1 MSAYSQKVIRDFWQE
16 RTRTVF
22 IALAIAIGILAFSAV
37 LSSYAVLTREL
48 DKGYLETNPASAT
61 LRTDR
66 LDDELVAAVAASKGV
81 SDAEARRTLT
91 GRMKVGPV
99 EWRNLTL
106 FVVKDFGNIRVSTL
120 KPQQGAWPPATGEIL
135 IERDAVQ
142 VAKARIGDSVTIKTA
157 GGNER
162 TLRFGGT
169 VKDVGQAQARMENAV
184 YGYISLDTL
193 AQLGEEPYLDQLKI
207 VVGGNKL
214 DEAHVRNVT
223 ADVRQLIESRG
234 HQVRRIDIPEPGK
247 HPHSSIMGLLL
258 LAMSSFGLFVLL
270 LSGILVVNLL
280 TALMA
285 AQIRQ
290 IGVMKTLGGTRRQ
303 IAGIYFGQALLLGVA
318 ALMVALPV
326 GFWGSRAL
334 CRYFAVLLN
343 FDITS
348 FAVPPWVY
356 LLVVAVGLVVP
367 LLAAAYPVWKGSGV
381 SVRAALDDYGV
392 GQKAFGT
399 NAFDRAL
406 TRLGGAAR
414 PVLLALRNSFRRR
427 MRLALTTATLTLAG
441 LFFMTALNVRASL
454 VNTLDRLFNTMKYDL
469 TVNLGRMYPF
479 EQVECATRNTPGVL
493 QAEGWLTTEGFL
505 PGAGA
510 APAYSGGG
518 HMGGGG
524 TNVHDGQG
532 VGGVGH
538 GGDAAGGGRFSVVG
552 VPVETKLLKPNLLAG
567 RGLQPGDTNAVVVNS
582 RLASL
587 SQQIKVGEE
596 VKLRIGPTQ
605 GTWRVVGVAREPFNG
620 PSAYIPRGFFDR
632 AGHAGMTNSVR
643 LALDR
648 TDADSINVI
657 KAGLDRNLEEQG
669 VRLLGSASKADL
681 RFSADQHMVMIYIF
695 LVVVSGILAVV
706 GGLGLMTTM
715 SLNVLERRR
724 EMGVLR
730 AIGAAPSVVWLIVII
745 EGVVIGVLSWALAT
759 LASWPVS
766 RTVGDLLVK
775 IMFKVGLDFLF
786 EPSGPL
792 IWLVVSIC
800 LGTVASFLPAWHAS
814 RRPVREAIG
823 YE

>member
-648 TDADSINVI
+648 TDAYSMNAI
-657 KAGLDRNLEEQG
+657 KAGLDRNLEEQA
-669 VRLLGSASKADL
+669 VRPLGSASKADL